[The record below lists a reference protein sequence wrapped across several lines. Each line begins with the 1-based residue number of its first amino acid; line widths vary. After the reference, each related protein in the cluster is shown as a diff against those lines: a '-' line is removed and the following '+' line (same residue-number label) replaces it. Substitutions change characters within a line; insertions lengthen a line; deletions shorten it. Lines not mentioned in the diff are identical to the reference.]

1 MTRVLYPDTAVD
13 YLSPQSGRRRGPHFE
28 GVEGLRVSSPVT
40 DEGEHPEG
48 EDDLDAK
55 GRGVW
60 GLNFGKPVKGE
71 DGAGGDEDDDAGD
84 DDGAELDAEGDRE
97 RAGNVGDAR
106 KGGDEDDEVEE
117 AAADPRRRGQH
128 VEP

>member
-1 MTRVLYPDTAVD
+1 MTSVLYPDRAVTIFP
-13 YLSPQSGRRRGPHFE
+13 LIVVGGAGPHFE
-28 GVEGLRVSSPVT
+28 GAEGLCVSSPVT

-60 GLNFGKPVKGE
+60 GLDLGEPVKGE

-97 RAGNVGDAR
+97 GAGNVGDAR
-106 KGGDEDDEVEE
+106 KGG
-117 AAADPRRRGQH
+117 G
-128 VEP
+128 